1 MTDLTSKDFRTDQE
15 VRWCPGCGDYAI
27 LAAVQSFMPE
37 LGLARENI
45 VFVSW
50 GGRDVTTLRGRAAAR
65 FLLHADGAS
74 AGQVQELL
82 RRATGNFK
90 HGNER

>member
-1 MTDLTSKDFRTDQE
+1 VADEQFAYRTTG
-15 VRWCPGCGDYAI
+15 RGD
-27 LAAVQSFMPE
+27 
-37 LGLARENI
+37 

-50 GGRDVTTLRGRAAAR
+50 RGRDVTTLRARAATR

-74 AGQVQELL
+74 AERVQELL

>member
-1 MTDLTSKDFRTDQE
+1 VADEQFSYRATGR
-15 VRWCPGCGDYAI
+15 GD
-27 LAAVQSFMPE
+27 
-37 LGLARENI
+37 

-50 GGRDVTTLRGRAAAR
+50 RGRDVTTLRGRAAAR
-65 FLLHADGAS
+65 FLLHANGAS
-74 AGQVQELL
+74 DEQVQELL